1 MKRNF
6 LARLRVNGAYYLVGA
21 LFFLLV
27 IPIYQSLVLTPLGYS
42 LALNATS
49 SQHFK
54 LYLNWISQHS
64 LQFLMYRAMFVL
76 AFALLLTLPFTL
88 FRIIVAQEIMGQQE
102 RAAQEE
108 QEDEEQVEADGM
120 PSHAWRG
127 KGFAVIAAWA
137 GLFGLIVSLVG
148 TLAGTLYLF
157 IVSNGFTAS
166 MSAPQ
171 HFTTF
176 FAIFSL
182 ASNTVG
188 AGLLALATLFFGAMI
203 ARSGRN
209 LWPGIWVAFGY
220 VALVVAMLLSGSAV
234 AVASAPTTG
243 QAALTSPAIILFAIW
258 VFWLGIMLIRLK
270 PET

>member
-27 IPIYQSLVLTPLGYS
+27 IPLYQSLVLTSSGYS
-42 LALNATS
+42 LALAATGAG
-49 SQHFK
+49 HFNI
-54 LYLNWISQHS
+54 YLNWIGQHS
-64 LQFLMYRAMFVL
+64 LQFLVYRAMFVL
-76 AFALLLTLPFTL
+76 AFAFLLTLPFTL
-88 FRIIVAQEIMGQQE
+88 FRIIVAQEIMGEQE
-102 RAAQEE
+102 RVAQEE
-108 QEDEEQVEADGM
+108 QEDEEQIEADGM
-120 PSHAWRG
+120 PAHAWRG

-148 TLAGTLYLF
+148 TFAGTLYLF
-157 IVSNGFTAS
+157 IVSNGFTMS
-166 MSAPQ
+166 MSVPQ

-182 ASNTVG
+182 ASNTAG
-188 AGLLALATLFFGAMI
+188 TGLLALATLFFGAMI

-220 VALVVAMLLSGSAV
+220 VALVVAMLLSGSSV
-234 AVASAPTTG
+234 AVASAPTAG
-243 QAALTSPAIILFAIW
+243 QAILTSPAVILLALW
-258 VFWLGIMLIRLK
+258 VFWLGVMLVRLK